1 MDEKEKLVFK
11 KALVNMILHKDMTS
25 FEAIHTA
32 IYQVFT
38 SDDIKCIT
46 SAFDIDVTQYVHS
59 LEQVLINFV
68 TN

>member
-1 MDEKEKLVFK
+1 MDEKEKLIFK
-11 KALVNMILHKDMTS
+11 KALVNMILHKEMTL
-25 FEAIHTA
+25 FEAIHKA
-32 IYQVFT
+32 IYQVLS

>member
-11 KALVNMILHKDMTS
+11 KALVNMILHIDMTL